1 MKWFKQRRIDRS
13 RQVSPWLLALGA
25 ALLLAI
31 YGSVPARPLPSLSD
45 PVRRPPR
52 FAKPGVVEPVYQ
64 TRAQY
69 AGRLWMAIT
78 NYGLLGTETE
88 DRVDFADKVR
98 LRINYSPSLEF
109 PAGTR
114 NEYLYVGGLW
124 VGGVIGSD
132 TLVSMAVTAEGNSTN
147 GEFASYDSL
156 VELSNIPGS
165 PSYDPEAKAEQIY
178 IAHYADTGVIGG
190 VDPVDNRRHRPL
202 GITVTQRSYAWS
214 DPFARQ
220 FVILEYWITNIGV
233 RPIDRLACGL
243 FFDPDILNI
252 ENGDPQLGTIDDV
265 SGFAPLGTSP
275 VNDELRDPIN
285 AGWFA
290 DANGDPVGGTY
301 PIAAPNAVI
310 GVRVIN
316 SPPIERLSFNWWV
329 GESRSSWGPVRA
341 GARPPSLNG
350 GLGAPQGDRSAY
362 YIMTNGEQ
370 DYSQYVA
377 NIDHAGQGW
386 RTPPAHGACD
396 IADGGDARQVLAAGP
411 ACHPL
416 FPGDSMRFAFAIL
429 GGTEFHPS
437 PDYPYA
443 CSYSDAYLAALDFS
457 DFAFSAVWSG
467 WVYDTP
473 GVDSDND
480 DYEGAY
486 RELGG
491 GRQYYSGDLG
501 PPPGYGPPCVD
512 YGGLPDLAGP
522 TGPPCP
528 QQGTSLQVETRPGEV
543 IIQWD
548 GRRSETTPDPVA
560 RVVDFEGYRIYAGR
574 FNSPGQYSL
583 IASWD
588 SENFRRYTKRGSRWN
603 LDGGVVSGDSLR
615 ALYGEDFDPNLYDV
629 PSVDLCWKDTI
640 DFRGF
645 RVERCSYFE
654 KVGQN
659 NSNMYMEDG
668 RLVTNIIQRVGD
680 STIIEG
686 ADTLRFGLYEAHLT
700 HLNPG
705 EPLYV
710 SVTAFDGGHPLLKVE
725 PLESLPGSCSEF
737 AIPIYDA
744 GVVEDS
750 GLGVSVYPNPYRISY
765 RGGNGRRTS
774 YFDEGYEAP
783 EKRATGAN
791 FEEQDRRIWFVNLPS
806 EATIRIYSLDGDL
819 IRIIEHEWPRPEDGA
834 FLSDYSSRT
843 AWDLV
848 SRNTQA
854 VVSGIYIYHIE
865 SPQGTQ
871 TGKIVI
877 IK

>member
-1 MKWFKQRRIDRS
+1 MKWFPQRRIDRS
-13 RQVSPWLLALGA
+13 WQISQWWLALGA
-25 ALLLAI
+25 VVMLAGA
-31 YGSVPARPLPSLSD
+31 GSPAARPIPSLSD
-45 PVRRPPR
+45 PIRRPPL

-64 TRAQY
+64 TRIQY

-78 NYGLLGTETE
+78 NYGLLGTEAE
-88 DRVDFADKVR
+88 DRADFADKVR

-124 VGGVIGSD
+124 VGGIIGTD
-132 TLVSMAVTAEGNSTN
+132 TLVSMAVTPEGNSTN
-147 GEFASYDSL
+147 GEFVSYDSL

-165 PSYDPEAKAEQIY
+165 PSYHPDAKAEQIY

-202 GITVTQRSYAWS
+202 HIAVTQRSYAWS

-220 FVILEYWITNIGV
+220 FVILEYWIANIGE

-243 FFDPDILNI
+243 FLDPDILNI

-265 SGFAPLGTSP
+265 SGFAPLGASP
-275 VNDELRDPIN
+275 VNENLRDPIN

-316 SPPIERLSFNWWV
+316 APPIERLSFNWWL

-377 NIDHAGQGW
+377 NIDHANQGW
-386 RTPPAHGACD
+386 RTPPIHGACD
-396 IADGGDARQVLAAGP
+396 IADGGDARQVIAAGP
-411 ACHPL
+411 VCDPL
-416 FPGDSMRFAFAIL
+416 LPGDSMRFAFAIF
-429 GGTEFHPS
+429 GGTDFHPP
-437 PDYPYA
+437 PDYPYS

-486 RELGG
+486 RETDG

-501 PPPGYGPPCVD
+501 PPPGYGPACVD

-543 IIQWD
+543 IMRWD

-574 FNSPGQYSL
+574 FNSP
-583 IASWD
+583 
-588 SENFRRYTKRGSRWN
+588 
-603 LDGGVVSGDSLR
+603 
-615 ALYGEDFDPNLYDV
+615 
-629 PSVDLCWKDTI
+629 
-640 DFRGF
+640 
-645 RVERCSYFE
+645 
-654 KVGQN
+654 
-659 NSNMYMEDG
+659 
-668 RLVTNIIQRVGD
+668 
-680 STIIEG
+680 
-686 ADTLRFGLYEAHLT
+686 
-700 HLNPG
+700 
-705 EPLYV
+705 
-710 SVTAFDGGHPLLKVE
+710 
-725 PLESLPGSCSEF
+725 
-737 AIPIYDA
+737 
-744 GVVEDS
+744 
-750 GLGVSVYPNPYRISY
+750 
-765 RGGNGRRTS
+765 
-774 YFDEGYEAP
+774 
-783 EKRATGAN
+783 
-791 FEEQDRRIWFVNLPS
+791 
-806 EATIRIYSLDGDL
+806 
-819 IRIIEHEWPRPEDGA
+819 
-834 FLSDYSSRT
+834 
-843 AWDLV
+843 
-848 SRNTQA
+848 
-854 VVSGIYIYHIE
+854 
-865 SPQGTQ
+865 
-871 TGKIVI
+871 
-877 IK
+877 